1 MSDCISLVHC
11 CEPQLM
17 TSLAVKSITHVS
29 GAFCGT
35 GFASHPTT
43 VSAGSSL
50 MVSHSFRSP
59 SPKKAPHHAPLI
71 SWNRIPV
78 AVSSVHTAATAM
90 SGVTWDLR
98 FVDMISSGSSVWMNW
113 PARAPAAISRMM
125 TGPMGTKL
133 VGPLGAELVV
143 VLEGPWDDDDSV
155 VVLEGS
161 AVVVEDSVVLAT
173 DVWDDDSSIIVL
185 KGSAVVKDSVML
197 AAEVW
202 DVSSEV
208 EVGAGMLVGSSSDV
222 EGSDVEGS
230 DVTTVEEVLKKPEKD
245 DVRRTV
251 EKDPVLLI
259 KLVWFA
265 NRVKLEEDGAGEGS
279 VLDSEE
285 EEKGKRTVSVTTGT
299 AAVVVVGPAPMQEQA
314 LSKRYDTSP

>member
-1 MSDCISLVHC
+1 
-11 CEPQLM
+11 M
-17 TSLAVKSITHVS
+17 TLLAVKSITHVS
-29 GAFCGT
+29 GAFCDT

-78 AVSSVHTAATAM
+78 AVSSVHTAARAM

-155 VVLEGS
+155 VMLEGS
-161 AVVVEDSVVLAT
+161 AVVVEDSVV
-173 DVWDDDSSIIVL
+173 
-185 KGSAVVKDSVML
+185 L

-208 EVGAGMLVGSSSDV
+208 EVGAGVLVGSSSDV

-230 DVTTVEEVLKKPEKD
+230 DVEGSDVATVEEVLK
-245 DVRRTV
+245 
-251 EKDPVLLI
+251 
-259 KLVWFA
+259 
-265 NRVKLEEDGAGEGS
+265 
-279 VLDSEE
+279 
-285 EEKGKRTVSVTTGT
+285 
-299 AAVVVVGPAPMQEQA
+299 
-314 LSKRYDTSP
+314 